1 MPGPPAHAALSKIQ
15 ERIAQSTKY
24 SDDSIAG
31 VLMASFEKF
40 FEASKAGAAWLRDY
54 ITAIKNG
61 RFHPF
66 TAVERK
72 AREATRNE
80 PWGPTGT
87 QLAELTQLAETDENC
102 QVSTPLL
109 IW

>member
-1 MPGPPAHAALSKIQ
+1 
-15 ERIAQSTKY
+15 
-24 SDDSIAG
+24 
-31 VLMASFEKF
+31 MASFEKF
-40 FEASKAGAAWLRDY
+40 VEASRAGAAWLRDY

-87 QLAELTQLAETDENC
+87 QLAELAQVANESNEHC
-102 QVSTPLL
+102 QVWLFIGGGL
-109 IW
+109 IACVHTMQQS